1 MKIGIVTCAEYP
13 FLTEQEKPLLALL
26 RNEGIEASS
35 LIWNDASIDW
45 SSFDCLLLRSI
56 WDYHLQVDQFFAW
69 LAMLEEN
76 NIKTLNSMA
85 VVNWNRHKFYLQEL
99 ERKGVNIIPS
109 VFVERTSQF
118 SLDEVIHKGWE
129 QAVIK
134 PAVSANAHL
143 TESFALDNLTRTEAK
158 FKPLVTTRDFL
169 VQSFMPEIQTMGEVS
184 LIFFDK
190 AYSHAV
196 LKTPAKGDFRVQADH
211 GGSTVAYQP
220 SESIIETGRKILSL
234 IDYDLLYARIDG
246 VVRKNQFYLME
257 LELIEPELFFHLSE
271 GSHQRFVQA
280 ALRFLRQLN

>member
-13 FLTEQEKPLLALL
+13 LLTEQEKPLLALFK
-26 RNEGIEASS
+26 NEGIEASP

-45 SSFDCLLLRSI
+45 PSFDCLMLRSI
-56 WDYHLQVDQFFAW
+56 WDYHLQVPQFFAW
-69 LAMLEEN
+69 LAMLEKN
-76 NIKTLNSMA
+76 NIKTCNSLA

-99 ERKGVNIIPS
+99 ESKGVKIVPTF
-109 VFVERTSQF
+109 FVEYSSRF
-118 SLDEVIHKGWE
+118 SLDEVIQKGWQ

-143 TESFALDNLTRTEAK
+143 TESFTIDDLEQVERR
-158 FKPLVTTRDFL
+158 FKPLVATRDFL
-169 VQSFMPEIQTMGEVS
+169 VQSFMPEIQAMGEVS

-211 GGSTVAYQP
+211 GGATVAYHP
-220 SESIIETGRKILSL
+220 DESIIEAGRKILSL
-234 IDYDLLYARIDG
+234 IDHDLLYARIDG
-246 VVRKNQFYLME
+246 VVRENQFYLME
-257 LELIEPELFFHLSE
+257 LELMEPELFFHLGE

-280 ALRFLRQLN
+280 AMRFLRQPI

>member
-13 FLTEQEKPLLALL
+13 QLTEQEKPLLALF
-26 RNEGIEASS
+26 RNEGIEASP
-35 LIWNDASIDW
+35 LIWNDPSINW
-45 SSFDCLLLRSI
+45 TGFDCLMLRSI

-76 NIKTLNSMA
+76 NIKTFNSMA

-99 ERKGVNIIPS
+99 ESKGVKIIPT
-109 VFVERTSQF
+109 VFVERTNQF
-118 SLDEVIHKGWE
+118 SLNELIQKDWQ

-143 TESFALDNLTRTEAK
+143 TESFTIDDITQVEGR
-158 FKPLVTTRDFL
+158 FKSLVATRDFL
-169 VQSFMPEIQTMGEVS
+169 VQTFMPEIQTMGEVS

-196 LKTPAKGDFRVQADH
+196 LKTPARGDFRVQADH

-220 SESIIETGRKILSL
+220 SESVIEAGRKILSL
-234 IDYDLLYARIDG
+234 IHHDLLYARIDG
-246 VVRKNQFYLME
+246 VVRDNQFYLME

-271 GSHQRFVQA
+271 GSHQRFAHA
-280 ALRFLRQLN
+280 AMRFLRHPN